1 MTDEGIWSVAVKR
14 PLDVNSLGA
23 ASIDGVGDG
32 DMPMI
37 RALCK
42 MWRDR
47 YPYNLIRSSY
57 YFARYRFKDFGISI
71 PDRIRTNV
79 SACVGWPA
87 KTVRALADLSV
98 FDGWDLG
105 GIDPYDIEE
114 LTDETSL
121 ELAIPQTVVSAYM
134 HGCAFL
140 TITKD
145 AEGIIVTPRSAEY
158 SAAIWD
164 VRHNRLAAVL
174 TINDATS
181 KGRIT
186 AFNVFLPNK
195 VYAVVRGDRG
205 RWEAERIV
213 TNWPEPTAVPF
224 ISDPQLSR
232 PLGRARITRPLM
244 ALTDMGFRTLVRMEA
259 SAEFYSV
266 PKLWFLGA
274 PEDAFNQDTW
284 SSLMSAINAIDGDI
298 DGKNPELHQISQAS
312 MQPHSDMLKTIALVV
327 ASETNLP
334 ADNLGI
340 TLDNPTSAEAMAA
353 AERKLTR
360 EADRQNRLFGLQ
372 LERLLRM
379 TVCLRDGLAAPP
391 DDLKS
396 VRPVWMPTRE
406 ISDAARADAYVKISG
421 VNEAY
426 ANSTV
431 GLRRLGLTNDEIT
444 SLQNEVTRNRARSV
458 LDMLT
463 QNGGADGV
471 GDANG
476 RDPAGQGAIP
486 SGESGATRAGPAV
499 DGAGG
504 TATGKT
510 A

>member
-1 MTDEGIWSVAVKR
+1 MTDEGIWSAAVKR

-23 ASIDGVGDG
+23 ASIDGVDDA

-42 MWRDR
+42 VWRDR
-47 YPYNLIRSSY
+47 YPYNLIRSGY

-71 PDRIRTNV
+71 PDRIRANV

-87 KTVRALADLSV
+87 KAVRALADLSV

-105 GIDPYDIEE
+105 GIDSYGIGE
-114 LTDETSL
+114 LTDETAL
-121 ELAIPQTVVSAYM
+121 ELAIPQTIVSAYM

-164 VRHNRLAAVL
+164 GRHNRLAAVL

-186 AFNVFLPNK
+186 AFNVLLPNK
-195 VYAVVRGDRG
+195 VYTVVRGDRG
-205 RWEAERIV
+205 RWEAERIM
-213 TNWPEPTAVPF
+213 TNWPEPTAIPF
-224 ISDPQLSR
+224 VSDPQLSR

-244 ALTDMGFRTLVRMEA
+244 SLTDMGFRTLVRMEA
-259 SAEFYSV
+259 SAEFSSV

-284 SSLMSAINAIDGDI
+284 SSLVSAINAIDGDI

-372 LERLLRM
+372 LEHLLRM
-379 TVCLRDGLAAPP
+379 TVCLRDGFAAPP

-396 VRPVWMPTRE
+396 VKPVWMPTRE

-444 SLQNEVTRNRARSV
+444 SLQNEVTRSQARSV

-463 QNGGADGV
+463 KDGGVDGV

-476 RDPAGQGAIP
+476 RGPAGQSAEP
-486 SGESGATRAGPAV
+486 SGESGPTGVGPAV

-504 TATGKT
+504 TAAGQ
-510 A
+510 AA

>member
-1 MTDEGIWSVAVKR
+1 MADEGIWSAAVKR

-23 ASIDGVGDG
+23 ANIDGVDSE
-32 DMPMI
+32 DMAMI
-37 RALCK
+37 RTLCK
-42 MWRDR
+42 VWRDR
-47 YPYNLIRSSY
+47 YPYNLIRSGY
-57 YFARYRFKDFGISI
+57 YFAHYGFKDFGISI
-71 PDRIRTNV
+71 PDRIRANV
-79 SACVGWPA
+79 SACIGWPA
-87 KTVRALADLSV
+87 KAVRALADLSV
-98 FDGWDLG
+98 FDGWAIDG
-105 GIDPYDIEE
+105 YDPYGIGE
-114 LTDETSL
+114 LTDDTAL
-121 ELAIPQTVVSAYM
+121 ELAIPQTIVSAYM

-140 TITKD
+140 TVTKD
-145 AEGIIVTPRSAEY
+145 DEGIIVTPRSAEY

-164 VRHNRLAAVL
+164 GRHNRLAGVL

-195 VYAVVRGDRG
+195 VYAITRNGRGQ
-205 RWEAERIV
+205 WEAERIV
-213 TNWPEPTAVPF
+213 TNWPEPTAIPF
-224 ISDPQLSR
+224 VSDPQLSR

-244 ALTDMGFRTLVRMEA
+244 SLTDMGFRTLVRMEA

-284 SSLMSAINAIDGDI
+284 SSLVSAINAIDGDI
-298 DGKNPELHQISQAS
+298 DGHNPELHQISQAS

-334 ADNLGI
+334 ADTLGI
-340 TLDNPTSAEAMAA
+340 TLSNPTSAEAMAA

-379 TVCLRDGLAAPP
+379 TICLRDGLATPP
-391 DDLKS
+391 DDLKT
-396 VRPVWMPTRE
+396 VRPVWMATRE
-406 ISDAARADAYVKISG
+406 VSDAARADAYVKISG
-421 VNEAY
+421 VNETY

-444 SLQNEVTRNRARSV
+444 SLKSEAAKSQARSV

-463 QNGGADGV
+463 DNGGSNG
-471 GDANG
+471 GSDANG
-476 RDPAGQGAIP
+476 RGETRQSPR
-486 SGESGATRAGPAV
+486 SGGATGATGNGPTV
-499 DGAGG
+499 DGA
-504 TATGKT
+504 
-510 A
+510 

>member
-1 MTDEGIWSVAVKR
+1 MTDEGIWSAAVKR
-14 PLDVNSLGA
+14 PLDVNSLGVA
-23 ASIDGVGDG
+23 GIYGVDDE
-32 DMPMI
+32 DMPTI

-42 MWRDR
+42 VWRDR

-87 KTVRALADLSV
+87 KAVRALADLSV

-105 GIDPYDIEE
+105 GIDPYGIRE

-121 ELAIPQTVVSAYM
+121 ELAIPQTIVSAYM

-164 VRHNRLAAVL
+164 GRHNWLAAVL

-195 VYAVVRGDRG
+195 VYAVVRGGRG

-284 SSLMSAINAIDGDI
+284 SSLVSAINAIDGDI
-298 DGKNPELHQISQAS
+298 DGKNPELHQIS
-312 MQPHSDMLKTIALVV
+312 
-327 ASETNLP
+327 
-334 ADNLGI
+334 
-340 TLDNPTSAEAMAA
+340 
-353 AERKLTR
+353 
-360 EADRQNRLFGLQ
+360 
-372 LERLLRM
+372 
-379 TVCLRDGLAAPP
+379 
-391 DDLKS
+391 
-396 VRPVWMPTRE
+396 
-406 ISDAARADAYVKISG
+406 
-421 VNEAY
+421 
-426 ANSTV
+426 
-431 GLRRLGLTNDEIT
+431 
-444 SLQNEVTRNRARSV
+444 
-458 LDMLT
+458 
-463 QNGGADGV
+463 
-471 GDANG
+471 
-476 RDPAGQGAIP
+476 
-486 SGESGATRAGPAV
+486 
-499 DGAGG
+499 
-504 TATGKT
+504 
-510 A
+510 